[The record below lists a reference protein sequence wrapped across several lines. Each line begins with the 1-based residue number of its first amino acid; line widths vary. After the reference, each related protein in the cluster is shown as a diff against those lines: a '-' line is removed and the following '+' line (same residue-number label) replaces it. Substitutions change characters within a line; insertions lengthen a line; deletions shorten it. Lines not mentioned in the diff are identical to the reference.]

1 MLHFQTVQKPVFTMH
16 EVVGRINETDSQN
29 GNKYV
34 DLSLQDS
41 TK

>member
-1 MLHFQTVQKPVFTMH
+1 MH

-34 DLSLQDS
+34 DLSLHDS
-41 TK
+41 TKLMSNI